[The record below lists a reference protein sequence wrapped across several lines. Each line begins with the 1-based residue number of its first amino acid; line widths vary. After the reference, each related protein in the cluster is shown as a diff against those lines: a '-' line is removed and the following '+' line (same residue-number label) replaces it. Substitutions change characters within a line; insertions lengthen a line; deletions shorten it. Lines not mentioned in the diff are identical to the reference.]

1 MFDLIYNFINDYL
14 IGATTVITDAQK
26 SNVAALLTVVCIVLI
41 TFVLIRLIRWCFS
54 APFNII
60 PKGKFR
66 D

>member
-14 IGATTVITDAQK
+14 IGATTVITAEQK

-60 PKGKFR
+60 PKGRFR